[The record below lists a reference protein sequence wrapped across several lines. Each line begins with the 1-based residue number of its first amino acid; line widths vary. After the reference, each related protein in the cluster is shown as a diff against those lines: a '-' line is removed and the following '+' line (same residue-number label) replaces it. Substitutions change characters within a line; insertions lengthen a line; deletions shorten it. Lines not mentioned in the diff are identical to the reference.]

1 MIEDRSKV
9 QVFPDL
15 PSNIYSRLLMKDKE
29 YFLKELRSRGYDNP
43 KLSDLSEVT
52 LKEILKN
59 EESFYIRN
67 SS

>member
-1 MIEDRSKV
+1 MNKKD
-9 QVFPDL
+9 
-15 PSNIYSRLLMKDKE
+15 IY
-29 YFLKELRSRGYDNP
+29 LKQLVSRGYDNP

>member
-1 MIEDRSKV
+1 
-9 QVFPDL
+9 
-15 PSNIYSRLLMKDKE
+15 MKDKANL
-29 YFLKELRSRGYDNP
+29 LKELHSRGYDNP
-43 KLSDLSEVT
+43 KLSELSEKA